1 MKKSQVRKLQKEL
14 KDLDAIIRSAKN
26 GVDKTAKENGTG
38 SEKHTL
44 AILAFVEVATNV
56 SKRSYEIQQIFNKSK
71 GATKR

>member
-1 MKKSQVRKLQKEL
+1 MNMIEFARYRKEL

-26 GVDKTAKENGTG
+26 GVDKTAKENGEG

-56 SKRSYEIQQIFNKSK
+56 SRRSHEIQQIFNKSE

>member
-1 MKKSQVRKLQKEL
+1 MNMIEFARYRKEL
-14 KDLDAIIRSAKN
+14 KELDSIIRKAKN
-26 GVDKTAKENGTG
+26 GVERAEKTGGTG

-56 SKRSYEIQQIFNKSK
+56 SKRSNEIQQIFNNAE

>member
-1 MKKSQVRKLQKEL
+1 MNMIEFARYRKEL
-14 KDLDAIIRSAKN
+14 KDLGDIIRSAKN

-44 AILAFVEVATNV
+44 AILAFVEIATNV
-56 SKRSYEIQQIFNKSK
+56 SKRSYEIQQIFNKAE

>member
-14 KDLDAIIRSAKN
+14 KELDAIIRSAKN

-38 SEKHTL
+38 SEQHVL

-56 SKRSYEIQQIFNKSK
+56 SRRSYEIQQIFNKEE
-71 GATKR
+71 GANKR

>member
-14 KDLDAIIRSAKN
+14 KDLDAIIRSAKK
-26 GVDKTAKENGTG
+26 GVERAEKAGGTG

-56 SKRSYEIQQIFNKSK
+56 SKRSYEIQQIFNKSE

>member
-1 MKKSQVRKLQKEL
+1 MNMIEFARYRKEL
-14 KDLDAIIRSAKN
+14 KELDAMIRKAKK
-26 GVDKTAKENGTG
+26 GVERAEKAGGTG

-56 SKRSYEIQQIFNKSK
+56 SKRSYEIQQIFNKSE